1 MRLLNDSGSLEMKLS
16 MRFSVCRDVRLLK
29 LSGRVESALKN
40 PELLQVD
47 KCVKKQNQCN
57 ENSDNDKQIL
67 ELCELSKR
75 FREREDPVVADVE
88 GGEVGEVADAV
99 REPYELGAREA
110 EGLEGCEGTEISV
123 DEGHCAAV
131 EDEGLERGE
140 LGDFCRDVEE
150 LAVLHG
156 EGREAG
162 EREQGLGDVDCLD
175 VVDLECVEPH
185 VLFGRHEGERLC
197 GTALDDEGLE
207 RAVVGGGQ
215 PHVAAAEPLD
225 AEIAELAELLWAG
238 EAEDIERGVDVAVF
252 AGRVCVS
259 VGGRGKGV
267 CSPRERKK
275 GTTNRQV
282 MKALPSDVLTS
293 KKTCWRR
300 SSLKL
305 LQKSASSVPFAV
317 QLCVCVSSPRE
328 VVRDEKKEGKRGAAN

>member
-1 MRLLNDSGSLEMKLS
+1 M
-16 MRFSVCRDVRLLK
+16 
-29 LSGRVESALKN
+29 
-40 PELLQVD
+40 
-47 KCVKKQNQCN
+47 
-57 ENSDNDKQIL
+57 
-67 ELCELSKR
+67 
-75 FREREDPVVADVE
+75 
-88 GGEVGEVADAV
+88 
-99 REPYELGAREA
+99 
-110 EGLEGCEGTEISV
+110 

-156 EGREAG
+156 KGREAG

-238 EAEDIERGVDVAVF
+238 EAEDVERGVDVAVF

-259 VGGRGKGV
+259 VGKGGRV
-267 CSPRERKK
+267 CSPERKK
-275 GTTNRQV
+275 ERDDKQAGDEGSAVGRV
-282 MKALPSDVLTS
+282 DIKED
-293 KKTCWRR
+293 
-300 SSLKL
+300 L
-305 LQKSASSVPFAV
+305 LEA
-317 QLCVCVSSPRE
+317 QLLEAAAEVCVFCALCCA
-328 VVRDEKKEGKRGAAN
+328 VVRVREQSKRGGEGREERRKAAAAN